1 MIWMGPHGNALQGE
15 GEEQKIV
22 YQHDEGNMNFDE
34 HYSSFMDYM
43 LTLFVLPQKLN
54 LVILVDKLS
63 IRVKSHLMK
72 FIK

>member
-1 MIWMGPHGNALQGE
+1 MEMHCKVRERNRRLFT
-15 GEEQKIV
+15 K
-22 YQHDEGNMNFDE
+22 MNFDE
-34 HYSSFMDYM
+34 HYSSFMNYM